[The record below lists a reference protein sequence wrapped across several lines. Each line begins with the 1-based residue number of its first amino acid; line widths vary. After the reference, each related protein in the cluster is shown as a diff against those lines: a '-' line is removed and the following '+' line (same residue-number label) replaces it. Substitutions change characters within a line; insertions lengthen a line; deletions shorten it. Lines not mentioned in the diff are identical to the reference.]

1 MTKQSV
7 FMPFNNGAHW
17 FGALIGARKK
27 KLYKG
32 MIVYIL
38 DPLKKGRTQRLN
50 LYGGFTLQLFLKL
63 VQEIYETG
71 ENRNLYMN
79 YIRQQMGCDK
89 AYIHAAS

>member
-1 MTKQSV
+1 
-7 FMPFNNGAHW
+7 
-17 FGALIGARKK
+17 
-27 KLYKG
+27 

-89 AYIHAAS
+89 AYIHASSLKKKKKKVKWEIRWRLSEILQRLY